1 MALTPERRII
11 LQARLDA
18 AEAAYD
24 KLMSGKAVRVLVDQ
38 NGERIEF
45 TPANASRLAAYI
57 VDLQTQLGLAQVRVI
72 GPMRTFL

>member
-24 KLMSGKAVRVLVDQ
+24 KLMSGKAPRVLVDG
-38 NGERIEF
+38 NGERVEF
-45 TPANASRLAAYI
+45 TPANAGRLAAYI
-57 VDLQTQLGLAQVRVI
+57 LELQTLLGIARTRTP

>member
-38 NGERIEF
+38 NGERVEF

>member
-24 KLMSGKAVRVLVDQ
+24 RLMTGKAPRVLVDQ
-38 NGERIEF
+38 NGERLEF
-45 TPANASRLAAYI
+45 TPANAGRLAAYI
-57 VDLQTQLGLAQVRVI
+57 LELQTLLGIARTKII

>member
-45 TPANASRLAAYI
+45 TPANAGRLAAYI
-57 VDLQTQLGLAQVRVI
+57 LELQTLLGIARTKIV

>member
-18 AEAAYD
+18 AEIAYD

-38 NGERIEF
+38 NGERVEF
-45 TPANASRLAAYI
+45 TPANAARLAAYI
-57 VDLQTQLGLAQVRVI
+57 IDLQTLLGIANVRVI

>member
-18 AEAAYD
+18 AEVAYD

-38 NGERIEF
+38 NGERVEF

-57 VDLQTQLGLAQVRVI
+57 VDLQTQLGLAQVRVV

>member
-1 MALTPERRII
+1 M
-11 LQARLDA
+11 QARLDA

-38 NGERIEF
+38 NGERVEF

-57 VDLQTQLGLAQVRVI
+57 VDLQTQLGLAQVRVV

>member
-24 KLMSGKAVRVLVDQ
+24 KLMSGKAPRVLVDG
-38 NGERIEF
+38 NGERVEF
-45 TPANASRLAAYI
+45 TPANAGRLAAYI
-57 VDLQTQLGLAQVRVI
+57 VDLQTQLGLAQVRVV

>member
-1 MALTPERRII
+1 MALTHERRII

>member
-38 NGERIEF
+38 NGERLEF

-57 VDLQTQLGLAQVRVI
+57 VDLQTQLGLAQVRVV

>member
-38 NGERIEF
+38 NGERVEF

-57 VDLQTQLGLAQVRVI
+57 VDLQTQLGLAKSASSGR
-72 GPMRTFL
+72 

>member
-18 AEAAYD
+18 AEIAYD

-45 TPANASRLAAYI
+45 TPANAARLAAYI
-57 VDLQTQLGLAQVRVI
+57 VDLQTQLGLAQVRVV

>member
-1 MALTPERRII
+1 MALTRERRII

>member
-45 TPANASRLAAYI
+45 TPANAARLAAYI
-57 VDLQTQLGLAQVRVI
+57 VDLQTQLGLAQVRVV

>member
-38 NGERIEF
+38 NGERVEF

-57 VDLQTQLGLAQVRVI
+57 VDLQTQLGLAQVRVV

>member
-1 MALTPERRII
+1 MALTPDRRII

-38 NGERIEF
+38 NGERVEF
-45 TPANASRLAAYI
+45 TPANASRLTAYI
-57 VDLQTQLGLAQVRVI
+57 VDLQTQLGLAQVRVV

>member
-45 TPANASRLAAYI
+45 TPANAGRLAAYI
-57 VDLQTQLGLAQVRVI
+57 VDLQTQLGLAQVRVV